1 MQDSERGIVLERICV
16 FCGSSPG
23 LRPEFVQAAEQLG
36 DALARRSI
44 TLVYGGGRVGMMGA
58 VARGALAA
66 GGEVIG
72 VIPRDLVD
80 QEVGFTDLA
89 DLRVVDTMHE
99 RKALMAELAKGFIAL
114 PGGLGTLEEFAEVLT
129 WAQLGIHRKPCGV
142 LNVCHYYDSLIG
154 FMDHAVDQQ
163 FISPA
168 HREMVLVADS
178 AVELLEKME
187 AYQPPGG
194 SKAQWILQMASTH
207 SQGEA
212 E

>member
-1 MQDSERGIVLERICV
+1 MERICV

-23 LRPEFVQAAEQLG
+23 SRPEFVEAAVQLG
-36 DALARRSI
+36 EDLARRGI

-58 VARGALAA
+58 VARGVLDA

-80 QEVGFTDLA
+80 QEVAFTDLL

-99 RKALMAELAKGFIAL
+99 RKALMVELAQGFIAL

-142 LNVCHYYDSLIG
+142 LNVRHYYDRLIG
-154 FMDHAVDQQ
+154 FLDHGVDQQ

-168 HREMVLVADS
+168 HREMVLIADS
-178 AVELLEKME
+178 ADALLEKLE
-187 AYQPPGG
+187 TYQPPYG
-194 SKAQWILQMASTH
+194 SKAQWILQMAA
-207 SQGEA
+207 A
-212 E
+212 ESPGASE

>member
-1 MQDSERGIVLERICV
+1 
-16 FCGSSPG
+16 
-23 LRPEFVQAAEQLG
+23 
-36 DALARRSI
+36 
-44 TLVYGGGRVGMMGA
+44 VYGGGRVGMMGA

-80 QEVGFTDLA
+80 QEVAFTDLL

-99 RKALMAELAKGFIAL
+99 RKALMAELAEAFIAL

-154 FMDHAVDQQ
+154 FIDHAVDRQ

-168 HREMVLVADS
+168 HREMLLVADS
-178 AVELLEKME
+178 AAELLEKLE
-187 AYQPPGG
+187 TYQPPSG